1 MRERGYRLLPGCLM
15 SQFDSVFVC
24 RGLTSV
30 FLCLVFL
37 VVNILAYSGI
47 VKSNSWVEKHPNT
60 SYKLLYPWICLYFIA
75 NCAIL
80 PVGEEFLTSHGDE

>member
-1 MRERGYRLLPGCLM
+1 M
-15 SQFDSVFVC
+15 SQCDIVIVC

-80 PVGEEFLTSHGDE
+80 PVGEEFLASHGDE